1 VASREYPECP
11 RVGVGGVILHD
22 GHVLL
27 VRRGRPPVAG
37 KWSVP
42 GGMVELGETTAEAV
56 VREIEEECGLRV
68 RLAGVAGVLDRVIRD
83 PDGRVR
89 YHWVLVDYVAF
100 PESGTLAAGTDAADA
115 RWVRID
121 DVGGLDVTEGL
132 VDMIR
137 RAVALAEGRL
147 P

>member
-1 VASREYPECP
+1 MASREYPDCP
-11 RVGVGGVILHD
+11 RVGVGGVVLHE

-27 VRRGRPPVAG
+27 VRRSRPPVAG
-37 KWSVP
+37 KWSIP

-68 RLAGVAGVLDRVIRD
+68 RLGGVAGVLDRVTRD

-100 PESGTLAAGTDAADA
+100 PESGMLTAGSDAADA
-115 RWVRID
+115 QWVRID
-121 DVGGLDVTEGL
+121 DVETLDVTDGL
-132 VDMIR
+132 IDMIR
-137 RAVALAEGRL
+137 RAVALTEGY
-147 P
+147 PP